1 MRCGQCKGFC
11 REAAAASATL
21 RRAILGV
28 YVELCHAARAA
39 HSAAA
44 TAAYAKHSVLP
55 YQSMYVICMHNS

>member
-1 MRCGQCKGFC
+1 M
-11 REAAAASATL
+11 AAATL
-21 RRAILGV
+21 RRAIQEV

-44 TAAYAKHSVLP
+44 AAAAYAKHSVLP